1 MSEHDTS
8 MRESEKRATIADA
21 LRLKSAQRS
30 WRAIEAAGRD
40 ADFVI
45 VTVGGK
51 ARADQRH
58 GPDCDDWREE
68 GDKVRMQCAASV
80 DDFLKS
86 TRPHCGPLVIDGQCG
101 AQRQSRLREHRPAST
116 LNGFDI
122 VAAAP
127 RMCDNVLYH
136 IHFLR

>member
-1 MSEHDTS
+1 

-68 GDKVRMQCAASV
+68 ADKVRMQCAASV
-80 DDFLKS
+80 GVDS
-86 TRPHCGPLVIDGQCG
+86 AV
-101 AQRQSRLREHRPAST
+101 
-116 LNGFDI
+116 
-122 VAAAP
+122 VMVMAAAVIAVGP
-127 RMCDNVLYH
+127 MMMGHVVVMGD
-136 IHFLR
+136 LRVRAW